1 MSSALLIRN
10 DRKVPFEK
18 NSECESVGGKM
29 ISVFGSMVY
38 EILAPVP
45 FRLFFSLSVPPMWI
59 LIHS

>member
-1 MSSALLIRN
+1 
-10 DRKVPFEK
+10 
-18 NSECESVGGKM
+18 M